1 MRPIQAI
8 AATAL
13 AIGLYAC
20 ATPPAQD
27 EAQVDATAKVTQKKV
42 VRISIEKDAEAT
54 PPGPG
59 DRMITG
65 RDLGTRSSVVAPNG
79 AAATAHPLATQTALD
94 VLKAG
99 GSAVDAAIA
108 ANAMLGLVEPTGN
121 GIGGDLFAIVWD
133 PETEQLY
140 GYNGSGRSP
149 QGATL
154 DDMQAKADEFM
165 QGEEIPPF
173 GAAPVTVPGTVDG
186 WYALHGKFGKRPM
199 NMNLEP
205 AIQYARD
212 GAPIPEVIAYYWGRN
227 ATRLQE
233 AADSGML
240 EEFDNAKATYFSPA
254 PKEGSLFRNPDLA
267 DTLERIA
274 YKGRDEFYSGETA
287 RIMGDYFER
296 IGGFLTYEDFA
307 AHTGE
312 WVEPICVTYRGDY
325 KVCELPPN
333 TQGIAALQMLQMLER
348 FDLRG
353 MGFGSAD
360 SIMAQVEAKR
370 LAFADRA
377 RGYADPLYSGI
388 DPKVF
393 VSSGINQKRSAL
405 IDIEKAMK
413 LIPENEPLWDCAF
426 ASSWINSTS
435 EMLALHGNTEMPA
448 WFAEW
453 QKTGLLDADAST
465 PDCEDMMER
474 DVFILA
480 DPETLAEADAKLKD
494 GDTTYLTVTDKDGMM
509 VSLIQSNYRG
519 MGTGLVADGL
529 GFMFQDRGQLFSLDP
544 DHPNVFEPGKRP
556 FHTIIPAFAFKKD
569 MPGCQVRA
577 EPIEQACPFEPWLS
591 FGLMGGG
598 MQPQGHVQVILN
610 LVDFDMGLQEA
621 GDAARWEHVG
631 GCEPTDD
638 LTGDTCESD
647 MGVVH
652 LESGIPPETRAELE
666 ARGHTVECCKA
677 NAGGYQ
683 AIMRDFE
690 SGAWIAATEMR
701 KDGSAD
707 GY

>member
-240 EEFDNAKATYFSPA
+240 EEFENAKATYFSPA

-287 RIMGDYFER
+287 HIMGDYFER

-307 AHTGE
+307 THTGE

-370 LAFADRA
+370 LAFEDRA
-377 RGYADPLYSGI
+377 RGYADPAFSGVDPDLFI
-388 DPKVF
+388 D
-393 VSSGINQKRSAL
+393 KRYANYRSQQ
-405 IDIEKAMK
+405 IDITKPTSFAGQSGRGFRISSEGK
-413 LIPENEPLWDCAF
+413 PLLPI
-426 ASSWINSTS
+426 ASDI
-435 EMLALHGNTEMPA
+435 
-448 WFAEW
+448 
-453 QKTGLLDADAST
+453 
-465 PDCEDMMER
+465 
-474 DVFILA
+474 IL
-480 DPETLAEADAKLKD
+480 EADKKLQD

-577 EPIEQACPFEPWLS
+577 EPIEQACRFEPWLS

-638 LTGDTCESD
+638 LDGDACETD

-666 ARGHTVECCKA
+666 ARGHAVECCKA

-690 SGAWIAATEMR
+690 TGAWIAATEMR

>member
-133 PETEQLY
+133 PETQQLY

-149 QGATL
+149 MGATL
-154 DDMQAKADEFM
+154 EDMQAKADEFM
-165 QGEEIPPF
+165 DGEEIPPF

-287 RIMGDYFER
+287 HIMGDYFER

-377 RGYADPLYSGI
+377 RGYADPETSGI

-393 VSSGINQKRSAL
+393 VREGY
-405 IDIEKAMK
+405 
-413 LIPENEPLWDCAF
+413 
-426 ASSWINSTS
+426 
-435 EMLALHGNTEMPA
+435 NTERATNIDLKQAMAPPA
-448 WFAEW
+448 PGFA
-453 QKTGLLDADAST
+453 DADT
-465 PDCEDMMER
+465 
-474 DVFILA
+474 
-480 DPETLAEADAKLKD
+480 KLND

-519 MGTGLVADGL
+519 MGSGLVADGL

-544 DHPNVFEPGKRP
+544 AHPNVFEPGKRP

-577 EPIEQACPFEPWLS
+577 VPIEQACPFEPWLS

-647 MGVVH
+647 MGIVH

-683 AIMRDFE
+683 AIMRDFNT
-690 SGAWIAATEMR
+690 GAWIAATEMR

>member
-1 MRPIQAI
+1 MRPVQAI
-8 AATAL
+8 AVTAL
-13 AIGLYAC
+13 VIGLCAC
-20 ATPPAQD
+20 ATPPAPD
-27 EAQVDATAKVTQKKV
+27 ETQVDATAKVTQKKV

-94 VLKAG
+94 VLKSG

-149 QGATL
+149 MGATL
-154 DDMQAKADEFM
+154 EDMQAKADEFM
-165 QGEEIPPF
+165 DGEEIPPF

-186 WYALHGKFGKRPM
+186 WFALHEKFGKRPM

-205 AIQYARD
+205 AIRYARE
-212 GAPIPEVIAYYWGRN
+212 GAPIPEVISYYWSFGPKRFEP
-227 ATRLQE
+227 AYE
-233 AADSGML
+233 SGML
-240 EEFDNAKATYFSPA
+240 EEYDNAKATYFSPA
-254 PKEGSLFRNPDLA
+254 PHEGSLFRNPDLA

-287 RIMGDYFER
+287 HIMDDYFER
-296 IGGFLTYEDFA
+296 IGGFLRYEDFA
-307 AHTGE
+307 THTGE

-348 FDLRG
+348 FDLRE

-377 RGYADPLYSGI
+377 KGYADPKSSGI

-393 VSSGINQKRSAL
+393 VREGYNSERAGQ
-405 IDIEKAMK
+405 IDLEQAMS
-413 LIPENEPLWDCAF
+413 PPAAGF
-426 ASSWINSTS
+426 A
-435 EMLALHGNTEMPA
+435 
-448 WFAEW
+448 
-453 QKTGLLDADAST
+453 DAD
-465 PDCEDMMER
+465 
-474 DVFILA
+474 V
-480 DPETLAEADAKLKD
+480 TLQD
-494 GDTTYLTVTDKDGMM
+494 GDTTYLTVTDKNGMM

-519 MGTGLVADGL
+519 MGSGLVADGL

-544 DHPNVFEPGKRP
+544 AHPNVFEPGKRP

-577 EPIEQACPFEPWLS
+577 VPIEQACPFEPWLS

-621 GDAARWEHVG
+621 GDAARWEHIG

-638 LTGDTCESD
+638 LEGDACESD
-647 MGVVH
+647 MGVVQ

-666 ARGHTVECCKA
+666 RRGHAVECCKA

-683 AIMRDFE
+683 AIMRDFNT
-690 SGAWIAATEMR
+690 GAWIAATEMR

>member
-1 MRPIQAI
+1 MPITRVV
-8 AATAL
+8 AATVL
-13 AIGLYAC
+13 TIGLCAC
-20 ATPPAQD
+20 ATAPAQD
-27 EAQVDATAKVTQKKV
+27 ETRIDADATVKHKKV
-42 VRISIEKDAEAT
+42 VRIEVRKPDEASQ
-54 PPGPG
+54 PGPG
-59 DRMITG
+59 DRMPAG
-65 RDLGTRSSVVAPNG
+65 RPLGTRSSVVAPNG

-133 PETEQLY
+133 PETQQLY

-149 QGATL
+149 MGATL

-186 WYALHGKFGKRPM
+186 WYALHDKFGKQPM

-205 AIQYARD
+205 AIQYARN

-287 RIMGDYFER
+287 HIMGDYFER

-377 RGYADPLYSGI
+377 AGYADPETSGI
-388 DPKVF
+388 DPAIF
-393 VSSGINQKRSAL
+393 VRPGYNAERADT
-405 IDIEKAMK
+405 IDLGQAMA
-413 LIPENEPLWDCAF
+413 PPAPGF
-426 ASSWINSTS
+426 A
-435 EMLALHGNTEMPA
+435 
-448 WFAEW
+448 
-453 QKTGLLDADAST
+453 D
-465 PDCEDMMER
+465 
-474 DVFILA
+474 
-480 DPETLAEADAKLKD
+480 ADAKLND

-544 DHPNVFEPGKRP
+544 AHPNVFESGKRP

-577 EPIEQACPFEPWLS
+577 EPIEQACRFEPWLS

-598 MQPQGHVQVILN
+598 MQPQGHVQIILN

-638 LTGDTCESD
+638 LTGDACESD

-666 ARGHTVECCKA
+666 TRGHTVECCKA